1 MKILRPTLF
10 LLLICLSKT
19 ALTQPHVKKD
29 SLVDYILLTDQAKRE
44 TKVTRYIK
52 SFFQNAPLTQ
62 LNKKKEVI
70 TDTFARYNFENKE
83 SMLHFM
89 ESIYQKRLENL
100 PGSQYA
106 LLKAIEEA
114 HKSSDHLLLFQYF
127 THLAFLQTDEGN
139 SIEAVNSYGFAK
151 EEIKKV
157 NDPYLEAVLNVN
169 ISDIYYK
176 SGLYSQSLSYLN
188 KAQNIIDDKKINRFN
203 ILTLIT
209 YNKAENYFRTGN
221 YDSLKLCH
229 QKLFGPRNQSYKLRT
244 FQKRTAYYLSLLHHD
259 YKGAIKLINALLKD
273 TAYVKNDLEEQ
284 LLADA
289 YFSNGQIDSAKY
301 MADKQVVQLSQA
313 NHPEIKYHLYELLGK
328 VAQAKDDDKLAAYNF
343 SLALGQLKQNINNL
357 SQVGDKS
364 SQLKIN
370 EVQSLYYVNL
380 LRYERE
386 RLWMIFAIILA
397 VLAVIVV
404 AIFYRSSR
412 QKRHYEQLLF
422 AAKKQE
428 LASINSH
435 EVRNH
440 LSNILGLLD
449 LAKDAETKEE
459 LRNIYQH
466 LTYSA
471 EELDKNLKS
480 VSEKLSEKD

>member
-1 MKILRPTLF
+1 
-10 LLLICLSKT
+10 
-19 ALTQPHVKKD
+19 
-29 SLVDYILLTDQAKRE
+29 
-44 TKVTRYIK
+44 
-52 SFFQNAPLTQ
+52 
-62 LNKKKEVI
+62 
-70 TDTFARYNFENKE
+70 
-83 SMLHFM
+83 M

-100 PGSQYA
+100 PGSQNA

-328 VAQAKDDDKLAAYNF
+328 VAQAKNDDKLAAYNF